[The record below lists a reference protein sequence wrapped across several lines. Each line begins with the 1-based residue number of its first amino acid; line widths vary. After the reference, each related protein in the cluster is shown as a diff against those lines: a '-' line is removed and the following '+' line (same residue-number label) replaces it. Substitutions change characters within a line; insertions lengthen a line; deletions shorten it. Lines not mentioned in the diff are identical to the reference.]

1 MAMIK
6 FTDSKRKNIVC
17 CIHDLTDTYTS
28 GWAKEISIN
37 LSDYMIHRFDL
48 HEFDIYIGNDEQ
60 ELLTVAANNN
70 YTHAVI
76 IAAGTYLGLSD
87 KIFTAI
93 ETLCEK
99 EFFIAGHILDRN
111 TRGWELHHQFYVV
124 HLPEYLELDC
134 PPIDNGSFF
143 VRADHTII
151 APLRSEE
158 SLYDDP
164 EVPVW
169 IRPGSTEVTYTHK
182 LHGWDIIDLAL
193 RNNKV
198 LIDLGEEIRN
208 NKKYVYYEYDHV
220 FVREISSV
228 YYNQFFCNNY
238 FSSWNSDGIQD
249 HISIDKPVEQYVTVG
264 IGLNWVK
271 NLIKL
276 NYTKDATV
284 IFTDINYNCL
294 RFMKALVTEWDG
306 ENYAEFYRSQ
316 IEFEINNSYVSDINS
331 LIRQTDSQWQEFRL
345 TFDNWPE
352 VWQNVKQLNYKFVP
366 IDYTS
371 EYKFDFFESGKSTF
385 LNFSDLFNHSPYM
398 HTLSLKYRVAAE
410 NRLFN
415 KLKEKDP
422 DAWVLLTSRATD
434 GFHPNNNRIRYGK
447 VKDFDRT
454 DMNDLK
460 SPPWHK
466 DEWSVICLLTGERKL
481 LT

>member
-6 FTDSKRKNIVC
+6 FSRNKHKSIVC
-17 CIHDLTDTYTS
+17 CIHDLTETYAS
-28 GWAKEISIN
+28 GWARELSIN

-48 HEFDIYIGNDEQ
+48 HKFDIFIGNNEG
-60 ELLTVAANNN
+60 ELLTVAANDG
-70 YTHAVI
+70 YSHAVI

-87 KIFTAI
+87 RIFTAI
-93 ETLCEK
+93 EQLCNQ

-111 TRGWELHHQFYVV
+111 TRGWELHHQFYIV

-134 PPIDNGSFF
+134 PPIDEGSFF
-143 VRADHTII
+143 VRADHVAV

-158 SLYDDP
+158 CLYNDN

-169 IRPGSTEVTYTHK
+169 IKPGSTNITYTHK
-182 LHGWDIIDLAL
+182 LHGWNLIDLAL
-193 RNNKV
+193 RKNKI

-220 FVREISSV
+220 FVREISSIF
-228 YYNQFFCNNY
+228 YNQFFCNNFY
-238 FSSWNSDGIQD
+238 SPWNSDGIQE
-249 HISIDKPVEQYVTVG
+249 HISMDKPVEQYVTVG

-276 NYTKDATV
+276 NYTKDTTV

-294 RFMKALVTEWDG
+294 RFMKALVTTWDG
-306 ENYAEFYRSQ
+306 NNYAEFYKQ
-316 IEFEINNSYVSDINS
+316 HIDFEINNSYVSDMDN
-331 LIRQTDSQWQEFRL
+331 LIKWTNKLWEEFQA
-345 TFDNWPE
+345 TFDDWQA
-352 VWQNVKQLNYKFVP
+352 VWTSIKKLKFKFVP

-371 EYKFDFFESGKSTF
+371 EYNFDFIDSGKSTF

-415 KLKEKDP
+415 KLEQKDP
-422 DAWVLLTSRATD
+422 NMWVLLTSRAAD
-434 GFHPNNNRIRYGK
+434 GFFQEKK
-447 VKDFDRT
+447 VRFAQIKDFDRT
-454 DMNDLK
+454 DMNKLIT
-460 SPPWHK
+460 PPWHTSDWK
-466 DEWSVICLLTGERKL
+466 VVCLFTGENKL